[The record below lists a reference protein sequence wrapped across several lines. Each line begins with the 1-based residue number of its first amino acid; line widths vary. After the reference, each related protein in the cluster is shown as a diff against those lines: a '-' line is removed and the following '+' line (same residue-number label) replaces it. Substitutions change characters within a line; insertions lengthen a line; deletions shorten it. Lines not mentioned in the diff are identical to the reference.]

1 MSENAK
7 STPSENTRETASK
20 MPKSYKRKRNQLK
33 IKYEI
38 LSVLAQQPMPAVELS
53 KKINTHFYTTRNT
66 LTALLKK
73 GLITREYREY
83 KITEKG
89 RQVLPVLRKVIEL
102 YDEMDQL
109 LSTIDV

>member
-1 MSENAK
+1 MSEPAK
-7 STPSENTRETASK
+7 SI
-20 MPKSYKRKRNQLK
+20 PKSHVRKRNQLK

-38 LSVLAQQPMPAVELS
+38 LSMLAQQQMPAGELS
-53 KKINTHFYTTRNT
+53 RKIGTHFYTTRNA

-73 GLITREYREY
+73 GLVERDYHEY

-89 RQVLPVLRKVIEL
+89 RQTLPVLKKVIEL
-102 YDEMDQL
+102 YDEIDQL